1 MLNEH
6 YLKDTLQNLKPL
18 EVFDY
23 FDGPR
28 FYSCISKS
36 GQLYLVFWVD
46 ETEKSSSWLYVQISH
61 ERYNLF
67 KMGNIAIRE
76 SFLHSEEGYVFLV
89 TVDKNKE
96 VEITTL
102 SCHDIPLDYLP
113 EPDDFL
119 DDSQS
124 HLSLDTNTIKAFIES
139 LKSSSH
145 QLELSKEQQ
154 AELQADIQTIETQ
167 ETSPNPKAIIIIE
180 CLRSIRHQLESMID
194 HKQAS
199 GFLKRLGVLM
209 G

>member
-6 YLKDTLQNLKPL
+6 YLKDTLKNLKPL

-46 ETEKSSSWLYVQISH
+46 ETENASSWLYVQISH
-61 ERYNLF
+61 EKYSVF
-67 KMGNIAIRE
+67 KMGKIAIRE

-96 VEITTL
+96 VDMTTL

-119 DDSQS
+119 DESQI
-124 HLSLDTNTIKAFIES
+124 HLSLDTDTIKAFIES
-139 LKSSSH
+139 LKSSSP
-145 QLELSKEQQ
+145 QLELSEKQQ
-154 AELQADIQTIETQ
+154 AELHADIQTIATQ
-167 ETSPNPKAIIIIE
+167 QTSPNPKAIIIIA
-180 CLRSIRHQLESMID
+180 CLRSIQRMLESMID

>member
-1 MLNEH
+1 MLNKH

-28 FYSCISKS
+28 SCISKS

-46 ETEKSSSWLYVQISH
+46 ETENSSSWLYVQISH
-61 ERYNLF
+61 ERYSVF
-67 KMGNIAIRE
+67 KIGNIAIRDT
-76 SFLHSEEGYVFLV
+76 FLHSEEGYVFLV
-89 TVDKNKE
+89 TVDKNQQ
-96 VEITTL
+96 VDITTL
-102 SCHDIPLDYLP
+102 YCHEIPPDYLP

-119 DDSQS
+119 EDSQS
-124 HLSLDTNTIKAFIES
+124 QVSFDTDTINAFIES

-145 QLELSKEQQ
+145 QLELSEKQR

-167 ETSPNPKAIIIIE
+167 QTSPNPKAIIIIE
-180 CLRSIRHQLESMID
+180 CLRSIQHMLESIID
-194 HKQAS
+194 HKHAS
-199 GFLKRLGVLM
+199 GFLTRLGVLM